1 MKEKEK
7 EGEQD
12 GEEGVQFRDTEGEEE
27 GSWGRKKRGK
37 QANQNGLSTSE
48 LKRNWDTAGHT
59 RARSDEGGRGLQSV
73 GSTNW
78 NEYEAEHW
86 RPLYV

>member
-48 LKRNWDTAGHT
+48 LKRN
-59 RARSDEGGRGLQSV
+59 
-73 GSTNW
+73 
-78 NEYEAEHW
+78 
-86 RPLYV
+86 